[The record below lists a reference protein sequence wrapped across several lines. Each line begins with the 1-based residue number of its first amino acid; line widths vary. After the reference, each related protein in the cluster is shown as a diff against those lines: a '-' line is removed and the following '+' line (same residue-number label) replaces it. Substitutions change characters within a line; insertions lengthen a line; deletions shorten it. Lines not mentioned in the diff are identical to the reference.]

1 MKHDKSRSYAE
12 GYAEGYAA
20 GREASH
26 SEVLL
31 RELAREKW
39 ASSAPI
45 PTDSKHPARRWL
57 AARHLWRPDLQLPP
71 SVRWLQAEGP
81 PSVGGLLAAFAPP
94 GQLEP
99 SGVQLVSVDV
109 DGRPAPDIDGPDGLA
124 MRSIGAMRGAVC
136 VLGMPAADRGVNVAE
151 GLDDALA
158 LAARLPWPAV
168 SAWAAGVVRSIST
181 LPAGGAS
188 LSAGDVWPTLDGRAF
203 EAAFTLI
210 APRRCASA
218 GCRVS
223 SASSTAPPPP
233 RRAGHLRPWT
243 LRPSS
248 PTPATWSAAACRRG
262 KRAAGVGDLG
272 PSPSPS

>member
-20 GREASH
+20 GKEASH

-31 RELAREKW
+31 RELARKKW

-57 AARHLWRPDLQLPP
+57 SARHLWRPDLQLPP

-109 DGRPAPDIDGPDGLA
+109 DGRPAPDIDGPDGLV

-136 VLGMPAADRGVNVAE
+136 VLGRPAADRGVNVAE

-168 SAWAAGVVRSIST
+168 SAGGRGGFFDLDLARW
-181 LPAGGAS
+181 LPS
-188 LSAGDVWPTLDGRAF
+188 LSAVDVWPTLDEAGI
-203 EAAFTLI
+203 EAARTLT
-210 APRRCASA
+210 RRVARLGGVS
-218 GCRVS
+218 GIKRVVNG
-223 SASSTAPPPP
+223 TTPP

-248 PTPATWSAAACRRG
+248 PTPPTWSAAACRRG
-262 KRAAGVGDLG
+262 KRAAWRR
-272 PSPSPS
+272 

>member
-12 GYAEGYAA
+12 GYAA
-20 GREASH
+20 GKEASR

-45 PTDSKHPARRWL
+45 PTDSEHPARRWL

-136 VLGMPAADRGVNVAE
+136 VLGRPAADRGVNVAE

-168 SAWAAGVVRSIST
+168 SAGGRGGFFDVDLARW
-181 LPAGGAS
+181 LPS
-188 LSAGDVWPTLDGRAF
+188 LSAVDVWPTLDEAGIEAARTLTRRVARLGGVSGYQARRRWHHPRRRGRA
-203 EAAFTLI
+203 I
-210 APRRCASA
+210 CAPGRCGRRVQRRRPGARRPADVGS
-218 GCRVS
+218 
-223 SASSTAPPPP
+223 APP
-233 RRAGHLRPWT
+233 
-243 LRPSS
+243 
-248 PTPATWSAAACRRG
+248 
-262 KRAAGVGDLG
+262 GVGDLG

>member
-12 GYAEGYAA
+12 GYAA
-20 GREASH
+20 GKEASH

-31 RELAREKW
+31 REL
-39 ASSAPI
+39 
-45 PTDSKHPARRWL
+45 ARRWL

-124 MRSIGAMRGAVC
+124 MCSIGAMRGAVC
-136 VLGMPAADRGVNVAE
+136 VLGMPAADHGVNVAE

-168 SAWAAGVVRSIST
+168 SAGGRGGFFDVDLARW
-181 LPAGGAS
+181 LPS
-188 LSAGDVWPTLDGRAF
+188 LSAVDVWPTLDEAGIEAARTLTRRVARLGGVSGYQARRRWHHPRRRGRA
-203 EAAFTLI
+203 I
-210 APRRCASA
+210 CAPGRCGRRVQRRRPGARRPADMGS
-218 GCRVS
+218 
-223 SASSTAPPPP
+223 APP
-233 RRAGHLRPWT
+233 
-243 LRPSS
+243 
-248 PTPATWSAAACRRG
+248 
-262 KRAAGVGDLG
+262 GVGDLG

>member
-20 GREASH
+20 GKEASH
-26 SEVLL
+26 SEILL

-109 DGRPAPDIDGPDGLA
+109 DGRPAPDIDGPTGLA
-124 MRSIGAMRGAVC
+124 MRSYRCCWPVERSLPGTVTAKRSSE
-136 VLGMPAADRGVNVAE
+136 LSDRLFPYQAE
-151 GLDDALA
+151 RERPLPRSRQVRARSQGSQAL
-158 LAARLPWPAV
+158 R
-168 SAWAAGVVRSIST
+168 T
-181 LPAGGAS
+181 N
-188 LSAGDVWPTLDGRAF
+188 GR
-203 EAAFTLI
+203 
-210 APRRCASA
+210 
-218 GCRVS
+218 
-223 SASSTAPPPP
+223 
-233 RRAGHLRPWT
+233 
-243 LRPSS
+243 
-248 PTPATWSAAACRRG
+248 
-262 KRAAGVGDLG
+262 
-272 PSPSPS
+272 